1 VDERTAERCYRLWG
15 VAMTPNYTEEKFTV
29 QNTQNRQVEVVTTVI
44 PDATTGELFQCI
56 RIQEIR
62 KNGN

>member
-1 VDERTAERCYRLWG
+1 
-15 VAMTPNYTEEKFTV
+15 MTPNYTEEKFTV